1 MNLPELKDRVLL
13 NIIEHGAGIVLNE
26 VYNIAESPND
36 LLHWPKEKWLHY
48 FSLQKVNR
56 VFKLMLECRIDDEVE
71 YILENNIGVV
81 SIDDDSY
88 PNQLREIY
96 NPPLLLY
103 YLGNLP
109 PNDAVHISIVGAR
122 DCTLAGRCNAEEI
135 GEFLADQGVSVVS
148 GLARG
153 IDSSAHKGAIKSENG
168 LTIAII
174 ASGIAEFL
182 KPKLYD
188 FHQQIVSR
196 GAIVS
201 EFPVKSAAFKK
212 NFPLRNRIIT
222 GLSIATVIVEA
233 KERSGSMISARLAN
247 EQGREVFAL
256 PGPIN
261 SEMSSGTNSLIRSG
275 AILVS
280 KPSDILADLNLAWS
294 EKEIDSMTLDEE
306 YLLSHLTKSPKVM
319 DDIIYKSQKPLS
331 WILKILDSLEQK
343 KAIQRVPGNQIIKTI
358 DSSKI

>member
-1 MNLPELKDRVLL
+1 MNLAELKDRVLL
-13 NIIEHGAGIVLNE
+13 NLIEHKAGIVLNE
-26 VYNIAESPND
+26 VYEVSESPRD
-36 LLHWPKEKWLHY
+36 LLNWPKEKWLHY

-56 VFKLMLECRIDDEVE
+56 IFKVILESRIDDEVE
-71 YILENNIGVV
+71 YILENNIGVL
-81 SIDDDSY
+81 SIDDESY
-88 PNQLREIY
+88 PHQLKEIY
-96 NPPLLLY
+96 NPPLLLFY
-103 YLGNLP
+103 VGNLP
-109 PNDAVHISIVGAR
+109 PYDAVHIAVVGAR

-135 GEFLADQGVSVVS
+135 GQFLANQGVSVVS

-153 IDSSAHKGAIKSENG
+153 IDSSAHKGAIKSDNG
-168 LTIAII
+168 LTIAVI

-188 FHQQIVSR
+188 FHQQLISR

-201 EFPVKSAAFKK
+201 EFPVKSTAYKK

-222 GLSIATVIVEA
+222 GLCLATVIVEA
-233 KERSGSMISARLAN
+233 KERSGSMISARLAT

-280 KPSDILADLNLAWS
+280 KPSDILTDLNLAWD
-294 EKEIDSMTLDEE
+294 EKEEESLTIDEE

-319 DDIIYKSQKPLS
+319 DDIIYKSQRPLP
-331 WILKILDSLEQK
+331 WVLKILDILEK
-343 KAIQRVPGNQIIKTI
+343 KGAIKRVPGNQIIKTI
-358 DSSKI
+358 E